1 MHLASLRFLG
11 AGLFAAATLHSTAAA
26 QVCSTTLDLNTAPT
40 STPTEIDQGRF
51 PSLEYPGSD
60 VIERGYAPFV
70 ELGGNHYFAGTTAAL
85 GTELYRTD
93 GTALGT
99 YLVADTTPGAAS
111 TGPCMLTSYLGDL
124 FFVDSD
130 NPTRQ
135 LYRMSSA
142 TGAVTSLGVVGDADY
157 DFGDARM
164 VVVGGKLLFIGKDAA
179 EGYELWSSDGT
190 AAGTGPLKALSP
202 GTGSSQI
209 RHLLAN
215 DSGTFAVFLVE
226 QAGGARSV
234 WTTDG
239 TSAGTQQVA
248 TTVSIATPIDTVPA
262 WTARFGNDLLFI
274 QVDAQGAHLVRT
286 DGVSVQTLATP
297 GGSISLARTAL
308 YNGELHFSAGSV
320 AAGVEV
326 WKTDGT
332 PAGTQLVVDVRS
344 GAPPSNPTHFAV
356 ANGKLFFIA
365 ETNALGRELL
375 AWDGANLVTLDIQP
389 GAEPAFYLY
398 SDVVQEVA
406 ATSAGVFFRPSLLG
420 APSRLYFSDGTLAG
434 TGMVG
439 AADPQAHSFPHS
451 MTPLANGELLFAA
464 TAASGEAGI
473 RLSDGLTI
481 TLVEALAG
489 SPGTLT
495 SNAELLRVVAPDVVL
510 LRAKL
515 GPSGGFDSSLLRMS
529 PFGGVEE
536 LVKGLD
542 FPIVSLPQSAS
553 APSGD
558 GDLLF
563 VGSPQPGEVH
573 MYVSEEVPGVVHQ
586 LPDLVPNPIVYIPYW
601 VARTDQGLIVAT
613 LGAESGFASFASGL
627 WAVSAD
633 NSTLTPLGDMKTD
646 PPAQLDGKVV
656 YGAPFGGQGV
666 SIKVTDGTPA
676 GTMTLLDWAPPA
688 AGGVFVRFG
697 KAAERATFFLE
708 RFGLSVDIGVTDGT
722 VAGTQVA
729 ALGGLVVDDF
739 VEPAGF
745 GDEVYFVADDGVLG
759 RELYAF
765 DVANGQVR
773 LVADVLAGA
782 AESAP
787 QRLTEVAD
795 GIVFTA
801 RSVAGDLEF
810 FHTDGQVTVQ
820 ISNLGATTPVHAVGE
835 LLVAPEAVYA
845 AVGLDAGIGG
855 GIGLVA
861 IDAGM
866 TTLICDD
873 LLPGGTPPKLIA
885 YDGGLLFA
893 GNDPLLGSELMH
905 VPLNVA
911 RAEAFGQGAT
921 LSATAPQLGGT
932 SVVRS
937 TAGPAPLVSALA
949 FSSPATWP
957 LEVPGLASEALWLDP
972 SGYQILG
979 FFAGGNWAYP
989 AAVPSSPALLGA
1001 HANLQA
1007 LYLGAA
1013 FPGTLSNPVALTL
1026 GF

>member
-1 MHLASLRFLG
+1 MHLAALRFLG
-11 AGLFAAATLHSTAAA
+11 AGLFAAAAVHSVSTA
-26 QVCSTTLDLNTAPT
+26 QVCATTLDLNTQPAP
-40 STPTEIDQGRF
+40 TPTEIDQGRF
-51 PSLEYPGSD
+51 PSLEFPGSF
-60 VIERGYAPFV
+60 VVERDYAPFV

-99 YLVADTTPGAAS
+99 YLVDDTTPGAAS

-142 TGAVTSLGVVGDADY
+142 TGVVTSLGVVGDADY

-190 AAGTGPLKALSP
+190 AAGTGRLKALSP

-215 DSGTFAVFLVE
+215 ESGTFAVFLVE

-239 TSAGTQQVA
+239 TNAGTQQIA
-248 TTVSIATPIDTVPA
+248 TTQAIATSIDTVPA
-262 WTARFGNDLLFI
+262 WTTRFADDLLFI
-274 QVDAQGAHLVRT
+274 QVDAQGTHLVRT
-286 DGVSVQTLATP
+286 DGVGMQALATP
-297 GGSISLARTAL
+297 GGSISLAQTAL
-308 YNGELHFSAGSV
+308 YNGELHFSAGS
-320 AAGVEV
+320 AATGVEV

-332 PAGTQLVVDVRS
+332 PAGTQLVVDVRA
-344 GAPPSNPTHFAV
+344 GALSSNPTHFAV
-356 ANGKLFFIA
+356 ANSKLFFIA
-365 ETNALGRELL
+365 RTDALGRELQV
-375 AWDGANLVTLDIQP
+375 WDGASLATIDIQP
-389 GAEPAFYLY
+389 GAESAFFLY
-398 SDVVQEVA
+398 SPVLQEVA
-406 ATSAGVFFRPSLLG
+406 ATSAGLFFRPTLPG
-420 APSRLYFSDGTLAG
+420 QQSRLQFSDGTAAG
-434 TGMVG
+434 TGLVG
-439 AADPQAHSFPHS
+439 ATDPLAHSFPHS
-451 MTPLANGELLFAA
+451 LTPLANGALLFAA
-464 TAASGEAGI
+464 SAANGETGI

-481 TLVEALAG
+481 TLVEALSG
-489 SPGTLT
+489 SQGTL
-495 SNAELLRVVAPDVVL
+495 SSGAQGLRAVAPGVVL
-510 LRAKL
+510 VEATTQYGSGTSSSILRI
-515 GPSGGFDSSLLRMS
+515 S
-529 PFGGVEE
+529 PFDGVEE
-536 LVKGLD
+536 LVKGQD
-542 FPIVSLPQSAS
+542 FFNIELPQSVPAPLGS
-553 APSGD
+553 A
-558 GDLLF
+558 DLLF
-563 VGSPQPGEVH
+563 AGSLQQGEAH
-573 MYVSEEVPGVVHQ
+573 LYVSKGVPGVVHQ
-586 LPDLVPNPIVYIPYW
+586 LPDLVPNPLVYIPHW
-601 VARTDQGLIVAT
+601 VARTDHGLVVAT
-613 LGAESGFASFASGL
+613 LGVESDFASFVSGL

-633 NSTLTPLGDMKTD
+633 YSTLTPLGDMQSD

-656 YGAPFGGQGV
+656 YGAPFGALGV

-676 GTMTLLDWAPPA
+676 GTLSLLDWAPSTTDEA
-688 AGGVFVRFG
+688 SVRIG
-697 KAAERATFFLE
+697 KAGERATLMFL
-708 RFGLSVDIGVTDGT
+708 RNGIAVDIGTTDGT

-729 ALGGLVVDDF
+729 ATGALNVDESIDL
-739 VEPAGF
+739 AGF
-745 GDEVYFVADDGVLG
+745 GGEVYFVANDGVIG

-773 LVADVLAGA
+773 LVADVLPGA

-795 GIVFTA
+795 GIVFAA
-801 RSVAGDLEF
+801 RSVSGDLEF

-820 ISNLGATTPVHAVGE
+820 VSNLGATTPAHSVGE
-835 LLVAPEAVYA
+835 LLVAPEALYA
-845 AVGLDAGIGG
+845 AVTLDTGV
-855 GIGLVA
+855 GLVS

-866 TTLICDD
+866 TTLVCDG
-873 LLPGGTPPKLIA
+873 LLPSGPLPTLIA

-893 GNDPLLGSELMH
+893 GHDPLLGSELMH
-905 VPLNVA
+905 VTLNVA

-921 LSATAPQLGGT
+921 LSATAPHLGGV

-937 TAGPAPLVSALA
+937 TAGPGPLVSALA
-949 FSSPATWP
+949 FSSPTTWP
-957 LEVPGLASEALWLDP
+957 LEVPGLASEPLWLDP
-972 SGYQILG
+972 SGYQVLG
-979 FFAGGNWAYP
+979 LFAGGNWAYP

-1026 GF
+1026 GL

>member
-1 MHLASLRFLG
+1 MHLAPFRLLGTSFLV
-11 AGLFAAATLHSTAAA
+11 AALHSTASA
-26 QVCSTTLDLNTAPT
+26 QVCATTIDLNTDPT
-40 STPTEIDQGRF
+40 STSTEIDQGRF
-51 PSLEYPGSD
+51 PSLEYPGSSM
-60 VIERGYAPFV
+60 VERGYAPFV
-70 ELGGNHYFAGTTAAL
+70 ELGGSHYFAGTTAAL

-99 YLVADTTPGAAS
+99 YLVDDTTPGAAS
-111 TGPCMLTSYLGDL
+111 TGPCMLTPYLGDL

-142 TGAVTSLGVVGDADY
+142 TGVVTSLGVVGDADN

-164 VVVGGKLLFIGKDAA
+164 VVVGGKLLFIGKDTA
-179 EGYELWSSDGT
+179 EGYELWASDGT
-190 AAGTGPLKALSP
+190 AAGTGLLKALSP

-215 DSGTFAVFLVE
+215 DSGAFAVFLVE

-239 TSAGTQQVA
+239 TSAGTQQIA
-248 TTVSIATPIDTVPA
+248 TTGSIATPIDTVPA
-262 WTARFGNDLLFI
+262 WTVRFGNDLLFI

-286 DGVSVQTLATP
+286 DGVSMQTLATP
-297 GGSISLARTAL
+297 GGSISLVRTAIF
-308 YNGELHFSAGSV
+308 NGELHFAAGSA

-332 PAGTQLVVDVRS
+332 PAGTQFVVDVRS
-344 GAPPSNPTHFAV
+344 GAPSSQPTHFTV

-365 ETNALGRELL
+365 ETDALGRELL
-375 AWDGANLVTLDIQP
+375 AWDGMNLVTLDIQP
-389 GAEPAFYLY
+389 GAESAFFLY
-398 SDVVQEVA
+398 SDVLQEVA
-406 ATSAGVFFRPSLLG
+406 ATSAGLFFRPTLPG
-420 APSRLYFSDGTLAG
+420 QQSRLYFSDGTVAG
-434 TGMVG
+434 TGLVG

-464 TAASGEAGI
+464 TTASGEAGI
-473 RLSDGLTI
+473 RLSDGST
-481 TLVEALAG
+481 TTFVETLAG
-489 SPGTLT
+489 SPGTLS
-495 SNAELLRVVAPDVVL
+495 SNPKGLRSLVPGVVVFHATLDH
-510 LRAKL
+510 
-515 GPSGGFDSSLLRMS
+515 GGGIGASLLRMS

-536 LVKGLD
+536 LVKGQD
-542 FPIVSLPQSAS
+542 FFNISLPQSV
-553 APSGD
+553 SGPFED
-558 GDLLF
+558 GGILF
-563 VGSPQPGEVH
+563 AGSPQQTESH
-573 MYVSEEVPGVVHQ
+573 LYVSEGVPGVVHQ
-586 LPDLVPNPIVYIPYW
+586 LPDVVPNPLAYIPYW
-601 VARTDQGLIVAT
+601 VAQADQGMVVAI
-613 LGAESGFASFASGL
+613 LGVESGFASVASGL

-633 NSTLTPLGDMKTD
+633 SSTLTPLGDMKSD

-656 YGAPFGGQGV
+656 YGAPFGSQGV

-676 GTMTLLDWAPPA
+676 GTFSLLDWAPPA
-688 AGGVFVRFG
+688 TGGVSVSFG
-697 KAAERATFFLE
+697 KAADRATFFLE
-708 RFGLSVDIGVTDGT
+708 RFAMPVDIGVTDGT

-729 ALGGLVVDDF
+729 ALGGLLVDDS

-745 GDEVYFVADDGVLG
+745 GGEVFFVADDGALG

-773 LVADVLAGA
+773 LVADVLAGVD
-782 AESAP
+782 EGVP
-787 QRLTEVAD
+787 QRLTEVTD
-795 GIVFTA
+795 GIVFAA

-810 FHTDGQVTVQ
+810 FHTDGHATVQ
-820 ISNLGATTPVHAVGE
+820 ISNFGATTPIHAVGE

-845 AVGLDAGIGG
+845 GVGLAD
-855 GIGLVA
+855 GIGLVS
-861 IDAGM
+861 IDAG
-866 TTLICDD
+866 TATLICEG
-873 LLPGGTPPKLIA
+873 LVASSLPPALIA
-885 YDGGLLFA
+885 YDGGLLFV
-893 GNDPLLGSELMH
+893 GDDPLLGSEPQF
-905 VPLNVA
+905 VPLSAA

-921 LSATAPQLGGT
+921 LSATAPLLGGT
-932 SVVRS
+932 SIVRS

-949 FSSPATWP
+949 FSGAVTSP
-957 LEVPGLASEALWLDP
+957 LEVPALASESLWLDP
-972 SGYQILG
+972 NGNQILG
-979 FFAGGNWAYP
+979 LFAGGNWAYP